1 MAFLNNLKPVDYVA
15 APRLLF
21 LLASAPHVLLL
32 FASVFSLP
40 PIELFDVTAR
50 LEGKHHLV
58 LFVAVL

>member
-32 FASVFSLP
+32 FAS
-40 PIELFDVTAR
+40 AR
-50 LEGKHHLV
+50 KHQFQALAIDRQGNV
-58 LFVAVL
+58 